1 MSKVRADEFVNSGGN
16 GTPQLTYGASVPSGY
31 TITGN
36 VTGTA
41 SEASAAASGSALETS
56 INAKATS
63 SKSIAL
69 SIIFG

>member
-1 MSKVRADEFVNSGGN
+1 MSKVRADEFVDSDDTGAPNFPN
-16 GTPQLTYGASVPSGY
+16 GL
-31 TITGN
+31 TGN
-36 VTGTA
+36 LTGTS
-41 SEASAAASGSALETS
+41 SESSAAASGSALETS